1 MKSNV
6 IDTDGAIE
14 AKTANAVLVH
24 DGDKAKAVWLARSQI
39 EMDDKSQ
46 EMMIQRA
53 KAITEMKMRSHE
65 REELDA
71 AAYQLSAHSNR
82 KERRAFEARQR
93 KRK

>member
-1 MKSNV
+1 MDGWDESLRGKRMSNSVGRV
-6 IDTDGAIE
+6 IFKYQMPI
-14 AKTANAVLVH
+14 L
-24 DGDKAKAVWLARSQI
+24 
-39 EMDDKSQ
+39 
-46 EMMIQRA
+46 
-53 KAITEMKMRSHE
+53 E